1 MKNAAAHVVPRHGGK
16 RIGRAGKGCHCRNA
30 AAPAP
35 QEARLKIC
43 QCSAALRAAV
53 HLVIPLTRQSK
64 QPLQKYLGIPK
75 NFRLSATFQPGGRRQ
90 RRHRNLGAKARRR
103 AERQGFLQPLQGEA
117 APLRLPAL
125 PAAALQPDKIHPRR
139 LHGRQILPDLLRCNT
154 VYIICRTEKQ
164 SGMFHMLSSRI
175 CALLAF
181 QEALSAAG
189 CPRRAIAGQI
199 RVFLEFRAT
208 F

>member
-1 MKNAAAHVVPRHGGK
+1 MKNAAAHVIPRHGGK
-16 RIGRAGKGCHCRNA
+16 RIGRAGKGRYCRNA

-43 QCSAALRAAV
+43 QCSASLRAAV

-64 QPLQKYLGIPK
+64 Q
-75 NFRLSATFQPGGRRQ
+75 
-90 RRHRNLGAKARRR
+90 
-103 AERQGFLQPLQGEA
+103 LQGEA

-125 PAAALQPDKIHPRR
+125 PAAALQADKIHPRR
-139 LHGRQILPDLLRCNT
+139 LHSRQILPDLLRCNT

-175 CALLAF
+175 CALRAF

-189 CPRRAIAGQI
+189 RPHRAIAGQI
-199 RVFLEFRAT
+199 RVFLEFWAT